1 MNSDNLEPILM
12 PENGRYSMYPIQ
24 HQDLYNHYKKME
36 KVLWNAQKIDFSK
49 DYVDYKTK
57 LNPGQQQLVRNFSE
71 IFAIMD
77 GYISEVISENFV
89 SRVSYLEAKI
99 MYSLITHVE
108 NVHNETYS
116 IMRDTLIPD
125 PTERST
131 FIDGVSNIP
140 IINKL
145 KAWLGERM
153 ADDIPFVNKLVTQAF
168 FEGVILLSLFV
179 IPYQVKKITGCN
191 ILSGFIRTNEYINR
205 DEIDHRD
212 TGILIYSKLN
222 NKAPNSVIY
231 AIADETITLLKEMID
246 ELFNVK
252 VIGLNPSLMEDH
264 GKYLA
269 DYLMIQLGCAPLYG
283 IKSTPI
289 TYMESVGLEDD
300 ASFFEVEPTNYGD
313 AAISNKTIVV
323 DYDYDGKF

>member
-1 MNSDNLEPILM
+1 MNSDNMEPILM
-12 PENGRYSMYPIQ
+12 SENGRFSMYPIQ
-24 HQDLYNHYKKME
+24 HRDLYNHYKKME

-57 LNPGQQQLVRNFSE
+57 LDPNQQQLVRNFSE
-71 IFAIMD
+71 IFAVMD

-131 FIDGVSNIP
+131 FINGISNIH

-145 KAWLGERM
+145 KSWLGERM
-153 ADDIPFVNKLVTQAF
+153 ADNVPFAKKLVTQAF

-179 IPYQVKKITGCN
+179 IPYQIKKITGCN
-191 ILSGFIRTNEYINR
+191 ILSGFSRTNEYINR

-212 TGILIYSKLN
+212 AGVIVYNKLTYKLKDGTIYEISDSILEI
-222 NKAPNSVIY
+222 
-231 AIADETITLLKEMID
+231 LKEMIS

-252 VIGLNPSLMEDH
+252 VIGLNPELMEEH

-269 DYLMIQLGCAPLYG
+269 DTLMIKLGCTPLYG

-300 ASFFEVEPTNYGD
+300 PSFFEVEPTNYGD
-313 AAISNKTIVV
+313 SAISSKTNII
-323 DYDYDGKF
+323 DYDYNGNF